1 MINQFQSHLSKT
13 FPDLKNQ
20 KILLAFS
27 GGLDSTV
34 LLTLLHQLGY
44 NVAAAH
50 CNFSLRNTESD
61 EDETFVKTYCKKL
74 GIPFYIETFDTK
86 TFAKDQKQSTQMAAR
101 TLRYTWFEE
110 LMEKESF
117 DVLATAHHADDDLET
132 FLINLSRGTGL
143 RGLIGIPETN
153 NHIIRPLLPFSRAEI
168 LSWAKIEQLHW
179 REDISNSSRAYTR
192 NQLRLDVIP
201 NLKKSKK
208 RFLESFKTT
217 KEHLIKSQ
225 ALVEDYLS
233 LVYNLIITQRENGYQ
248 ISIDKL
254 KELPNTEA
262 LLYELLS
269 PFGFTDHKAVL
280 DILNA
285 QAGKYVISPSHRL
298 LKDRNSLILTEN
310 VIKEPN
316 KCHWIKK
323 YQKNINNPLN
333 ISLTPTNKMGLT
345 NLSTIYVDSEYLTFP
360 LCVRKWQQGDVFQP
374 FGMKGNKK
382 LSKFFKDE
390 KLSLAAKEA
399 LWILTS
405 DDKIVWVIGYRADDR
420 FKVSEKTKSIL
431 KIKISE

>member
-50 CNFSLRNTESD
+50 CNFSLRNMESD
-61 EDETFVKTYCKKL
+61 EDEIFVKTYCKKL
-74 GIPFYIETFDTK
+74 GIPIYIETFDTK
-86 TFAKDQKQSTQMAAR
+86 TFANDQKQSTQMAAR

-153 NHIIRPLLPFSRAEI
+153 NRIIRPLLPFSRAEI

-179 REDISNSSRAYTR
+179 REDSSNSSRAYTR

-233 LVYNLIITQRENGYQ
+233 LVYNLIITQREDGYQ

-262 LLYELLS
+262 LLYELLA

-323 YQKNINNPLN
+323 NQKNINNPLN